1 MSNLGR
7 IVKMSEKQY
16 RSIQEADARLNIW
29 QGAVRSGKS
38 HASLWRFLHFVRKGP
53 AGPCVIVG
61 RTSHTIVRNIIDPM
75 RNILGDYVKY
85 LSGKGEV
92 YIFDR
97 QIYVVS
103 ANDARSEGKIR
114 GSTFIGAYVDEITL
128 IPESFIKMLLS
139 RLSMDGAKFFGTT
152 NPDSPYHW
160 LKRDFLDRASELDLR
175 TWSFTLED
183 NPVLSKEFV
192 KQLKSE
198 YSGLWYQ
205 RFIEGKWVQAEGAV
219 YGFFDPAI
227 HCIDYPTSHAK
238 QYIAGVDYGTANPF
252 ACVIIGI
259 NLDHYPNYW
268 VEDEYYFDSKVAQRQ
283 KTDFEYA
290 EDLTKFL
297 QGRRISALYIDPS
310 AASFKVELM
319 QRGWD
324 NVFDAEN
331 EVADGI
337 RLVSRLLT
345 QGTLKICLKAKNLIA
360 EFQSYLWD
368 DKPDVHGKEKPI
380 KERDHVLDSLRYALF
395 THLFGKEHSPLTP
408 QALNNMYAESRGYV
422 PNLPTFFQDP
432 QSF

>member
-1 MSNLGR
+1 MILSP
-7 IVKMSEKQY
+7 KQTL
-16 RSIQEADARLNIW
+16 SIQESTARLNIW

-75 RNILGDYVKY
+75 RNILGDFVQY
-85 LSGKGEV
+85 LSGRGEV
-92 YIFDR
+92 FIFDR

-114 GSTFIGAYVDEITL
+114 GSTFVGAYVDEITL
-128 IPESFIKMLLS
+128 IPESFVKMLLS

-160 LKRDFLDRASELDLR
+160 LKRDFLDRADELDLR
-175 TWSFTLED
+175 TWCFKLED
-183 NPVLSKEFV
+183 NPVLGKEFV

-219 YGFFDPAI
+219 YGHFDPEI
-227 HCIDYPTSHAK
+227 HCIDFPTSTATY
-238 QYIAGVDYGTANPF
+238 YIAGVDYGTTNPF
-252 ACVIIGI
+252 ACSLIGY
-259 NLDHYPNYW
+259 NPDYYPNYW

-283 KTDFEYA
+283 KTDYEYA
-290 EDLTKFL
+290 EDLQKFL
-297 QGRRISALYIDPS
+297 MGRNVKALYIDPS
-310 AASFKVELM
+310 AASFKIELM
-319 QRGWD
+319 QRGWQ

-331 EVADGI
+331 EVSDGI

-345 QGTLKICLKAKNLIA
+345 QGTLKVSRKCKNLIS

-368 DKPDVHGKEKPI
+368 PKPDRQGKERPI
-380 KERDHVLDSLRYALF
+380 KEHDHVLDSLRYGIF
-395 THLFGKEHSPLTP
+395 THLFGKEERPLSPQLIDR
-408 QALNNMYAESRGYV
+408 MYDESRGR
-422 PNLPTFFQDP
+422 LPDLPKFFQDP
-432 QSF
+432 LSY